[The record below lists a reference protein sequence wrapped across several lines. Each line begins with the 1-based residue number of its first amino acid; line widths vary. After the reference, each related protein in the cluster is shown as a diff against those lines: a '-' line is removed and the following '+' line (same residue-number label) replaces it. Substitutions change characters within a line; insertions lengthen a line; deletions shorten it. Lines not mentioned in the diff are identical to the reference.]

1 MFQIILPNNINLA
14 VASYGG
20 VGITFL
26 MEFLS
31 KYKNIN
37 NPYDRDGFKHLPIP
51 PLSFNRSLK
60 FIYIYGKPQDA
71 ASSLFRRQMH
81 RSQSMKLQSFIASKK
96 IFIPKEMTLQEYA
109 SEGKDRFHFQEH
121 FSIGMSIICQQIRYS
136 SLNMKLCMRISRTYF
151 LFAEFRKRALQFP
164 EKERAYTGQ
173 INFRETMLQLDEMYG
188 QFSDRL
194 EKLENIEFRQGK
206 IRKIF
211 TLKYINKYRKP

>member
-20 VGITFL
+20 VGTTFL

-121 FSIGMSIICQQIRYS
+121 FFNWYEHY
-136 SLNMKLCMRISRTYF
+136 LPANPV
-151 LFAEFRKRALQFP
+151 LFIKYEALYENIQNLFSFCGIP
-164 EKERAYTGQ
+164 EKELS
-173 INFRETMLQLDEMYG
+173 NFPKKRERTRDKSISAETMPSSMKCMVNLATGLKSLKTLSFDKVK
-188 QFSDRL
+188 F
-194 EKLENIEFRQGK
+194 GK
-206 IRKIF
+206 Y
-211 TLKYINKYRKP
+211 LP